1 LLEAFCHQKI
11 TLRRMEAANTRSR
24 PHSNALVEYAALPAG
39 IVGLELRQH
48 IEEHWGWQQPEPEP
62 KPEPKPEPEPE
73 PELEPEPEPEQQGLL
88 ALGALDTE
96 SYPAL
101 EAGRAVEERA
111 ARLESLLRRGPPAAH
126 SDPEELAQAAGR
138 GDVSA
143 TCTRARAQLPWFP
156 PVSHPASR
164 V

>member
-1 LLEAFCHQKI
+1 
-11 TLRRMEAANTRSR
+11 MEAATTRTR

-62 KPEPKPEPEPE
+62 N
-73 PELEPEPEPEQQGLL
+73 QQGLL
-88 ALGALDTE
+88 GLGALDTE

-143 TCTRARAQLPWFP
+143 TCARAQLPWFS